1 MITLADSCR
10 LGSSTVFRDVLYR
23 DGQRRY
29 TPRFY
34 VLPDAP
40 RLARAAAGRP
50 AFDFLWYR
58 NRLDAGT
65 APSAG
70 GVVTLTVELAPSAD
84 ERAQLAEAIPAA
96 FAPEVLPSI
105 DIVAVPFKSGTVTL
119 GFAGESGRG
128 ELATQVAGNG
138 PARLVG
144 AERATFVVELSRDG
158 AAVLWNAIEDG
169 RDLFHVRYDL
179 VFEHRLDD
187 IELRVWSD
195 ARRCH
200 EVATA
205 RLRAGS
211 LDARQLTES
220 LVADRLAGVELR
232 SERPLADEHRRAL
245 ERLGQ
250 SLLEA
255 SLVGAL
261 FDAEAGATTATTS
274 GLSHGDR
281 TLPLRPY
288 GDSIQS
294 TLNHTFKESYPVEQH
309 AVLADVLRLG
319 ASREQLGERV
329 RLVDLDGGFFRV
341 LEVPIHCTVDFARDL
356 VAAVTARVEY
366 DATGPAGRVHRTGEF
381 LFREGETMQ
390 TFRTELAAPALRSYR
405 YDVDV
410 YYRGDPHPARI
421 AYPETDADAIVLD
434 LDGMGVLDVAVEL
447 GDVPLDTVR
456 AAVVDLEYP
465 SKGLSHRLI
474 LDGEHPGGLWRV
486 AVRER
491 PAPYRYRVAWITVDD
506 RRIEGEWQRSSQ
518 RTVWLNAP
526 RDLVQAA
533 RVQVIGAGEFTG
545 LAQIVL
551 DLRTTSEADPQEAQ
565 VAFSGPGETWT
576 WQPRVADRAAFRYQA
591 RRTLVYQDGIVR
603 ELPWTDE
610 DRPVLVVRDQ
620 LRADVRIVSRL
631 LDLGGAWQ
639 SALLSLEYG
648 DEGDGLHQQTAL
660 VLKDREAELGWSI
673 RLGTPDHR
681 RYRYQLTLIPAHGP
695 RKTLP
700 WQESEDPILVLR
712 PAAQ

>member
-1 MITLADSCR
+1 MITLAGSCR

-40 RLARAAAGRP
+40 RLSRDGAGRP

-58 NRLDAGT
+58 SGLDAGT

-70 GVVTLTVELAPSAD
+70 GLVTLTVELAPSPE
-84 ERAQLAEAIPAA
+84 ERAQIVEAIPAA
-96 FAPEVLPSI
+96 LAPEALPSI
-105 DIVAVPFKSGTVTL
+105 DIVAVPFVSGTVTL
-119 GFAGESGRG
+119 SFAGESADG
-128 ELATQVAGNG
+128 EFATRVAGNG

-158 AAVLWNAIEDG
+158 AALLWGAIEDG

-200 EVATA
+200 EVAAA

-211 LDARQLTES
+211 LDGRQLTEAF
-220 LVADRLAGVELR
+220 VAERLAGVEL
-232 SERPLADEHRRAL
+232 SSPRPLADEHRRTL

-261 FDAEAGATTATTS
+261 FDAEAGASTATTS
-274 GLSHGDR
+274 GLSCGDR

-288 GDSIQS
+288 TDSLQA

-309 AVLADVLRLG
+309 AVLSDVLRLE
-319 ASREQLGERV
+319 ASREQLGERL
-329 RLVDLDGGFFRV
+329 RLIDLDGGFFRV

-366 DATGPAGRVHRTGEF
+366 DATGPSGRVHRTGEF
-381 LFREGETMQ
+381 LFRDGEPMH
-390 TFRTELAAPALRSYR
+390 TFRTELASHDSRSYR

-410 YYRGDPHPARI
+410 YYRGEPHPARI
-421 AYPETDADAIVLD
+421 AYPKTDADAIVLD
-434 LDGMGVLDVAVEL
+434 LDGLGVLDVAVEL
-447 GDVPLDTVR
+447 GDVPLDAVR

-474 LDGEHPGGLWRV
+474 LDGEHPGGSWRV

-491 PAPYRYRVAWITVDD
+491 PAPYRYRIAWVTVDD
-506 RRIEGEWQRSSQ
+506 RRIEGEWQSSSQ
-518 RTVWLNAP
+518 RRVWLKAP
-526 RDLVQAA
+526 RNLIEAA

-545 LAQIVL
+545 LAQIVV
-551 DLRTTSEADPQEAQ
+551 DLRTTSEAEPQQAQ

-576 WQPRVADRAAFRYQA
+576 WQPRVADRLAFRYQA
-591 RRTLVYQDGIVR
+591 RRTLVYQDGTVR

-610 DRPVLVVRDQ
+610 DRPVLVVRDE

-639 SALLSLEYG
+639 SALLFLESL
-648 DEGDGLHQQTAL
+648 GDGDQSDQQATL
-660 VLKDREAELGWSI
+660 VLKDRDAELAWTV
-673 RLGTPDHR
+673 RLGTPGR
-681 RYRYQLTLIPAHGP
+681 PRYRYQLTLIPAHGP

-700 WQESEDPILVLR
+700 WQESQDAILVLR
-712 PAAQ
+712 PAEE